1 MIEPVRL
8 LGADP
13 LHWSGWSQGATI
25 TIHPTVG
32 IDSVYEAEWVIE
44 AHMGPLS
51 VKRERLRQ
59 LEDSGIHRV
68 LTSSVMATLAAQET
82 WIRGQMHLVGCDP
95 LLMAAAGQTQTVVGA
110 TEEDI
115 AWLSSLWPDRTFI
128 RTADA
133 IGLVFTREILPIIN
147 EAVDFVARGLNPKDI
162 DAAMKLGLH
171 YPKGPWE
178 WAETFGWPAVYWGLA
193 ALEDMFGPRF
203 RPHPWIRQKVG
214 SALGD

>member
-1 MIEPVRL
+1 MTESVQL

-13 LHWSGWSQGATI
+13 LHWPGWSQGSAVA
-25 TIHPTVG
+25 IHPAVG
-32 IDSVYEAEWVIE
+32 MVPLDGAQWVVE

-51 VKRERLRQ
+51 DKRERLRQ
-59 LEDSGIHRV
+59 LEGRGVQAV
-68 LTSSVMATLAAQET
+68 LTSSVMATLAAQNT
-82 WIRGQMHLVGCDP
+82 WIRGNMHLVGFDP
-95 LLMAAAGQTQTVVGA
+95 LLMAAAGRTQTVVGA
-110 TEEDI
+110 TDDDI
-115 AWLSSLWPDRTFI
+115 AWLSSTWPDRTFI
-128 RTADA
+128 GAADA
-133 IGLVFTREILPIIN
+133 VGLVFTREILPIIN

-162 DAAMKLGLH
+162 DVAMKLGLR

-178 WAETFGWPAVYWGLA
+178 WAETFGWSSVYWGLA